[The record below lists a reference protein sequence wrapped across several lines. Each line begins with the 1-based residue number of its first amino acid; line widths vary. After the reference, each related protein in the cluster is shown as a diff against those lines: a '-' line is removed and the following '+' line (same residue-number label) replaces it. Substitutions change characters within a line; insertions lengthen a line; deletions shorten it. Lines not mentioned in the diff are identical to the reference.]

1 MKKNRKELY
10 YTASDQPNKIT
21 GDSFCTWLFTILF
34 ELEKRIDLT
43 GRSVYE
49 KRVFG
54 FLAERLF
61 NVWLEKQNIK
71 IYETDVV
78 MLEHG
83 DWLKKGWHFLKRKI
97 SAENNT

>member
-1 MKKNRKELY
+1 MKKNLFDTY
-10 YTASDQPNKIT
+10 CA
-21 GDSFCTWLFTILF
+21 WLFAILS

-61 NVWLEKQNIK
+61 NVWLEKQHIRKHELNVIFLENINW
-71 IYETDVV
+71 IE
-78 MLEHG
+78 
-83 DWLKKGWHFLKRKI
+83 KGSNFLKRKFLGK
-97 SAENNT
+97 